1 MSTELGDPISWD
13 SAKGK
18 GGGDSAC
25 SMLKDEVGWVR
36 VLFLLPWKGISGDR
50 ISELS
55 ETSPE
60 TEFFFWFFLDVCVT
74 AGGLAWKIV
83 GGLDIKLG
91 GEKKAT
97 IHQMV

>member
-1 MSTELGDPISWD
+1 MSAESGDPVSWD

-50 ISELS
+50 IGELS
-55 ETSPE
+55 EQCSE
-60 TEFFFWFFLDVCVT
+60 TEFFFCWFFLDVFVT
-74 AGGLAWKIV
+74 AGALAWKIE
-83 GGLDIKLG
+83 GGLG
-91 GEKKAT
+91 HGVKKSN
-97 IHQMV
+97 